1 MRRPLTLTTAVLT
14 AATLGLFA
22 TGAAADCA
30 AELDSLAGISKDGT
44 TAPLA
49 EGATP
54 QTGGTAAAP
63 DAEAADAGKAGN
75 LMPMGESPDV
85 ATSAE
90 DAQAQSA
97 GGETA
102 AAQAMGAEGGDAGG
116 KQAAI
121 NEARAALAAGD
132 EEACMAAVERAK
144 AM

>member
-1 MRRPLTLTTAVLT
+1 MKRKYLI
-14 AATLGLFA
+14 AAALVSTGVAFA
-22 TGAAADCA
+22 GPALADCA
-30 AELDSLAGISKDGT
+30 VELDVLAGVSKDGT

-54 QTGGTAAAP
+54 QTGGM
-63 DAEAADAGKAGN
+63 AEAPAEDSAPGAGKDGTM
-75 LMPMGESPDV
+75 MPMGQSADV

-90 DAQAQSA
+90 DATAQSQ

-102 AAQAMGAEGGDAGG
+102 AAQAAGAEGGDEGG
-116 KQAAI
+116 QQAAI

-132 EEACMAAVERAK
+132 EEACMAAVEKAK